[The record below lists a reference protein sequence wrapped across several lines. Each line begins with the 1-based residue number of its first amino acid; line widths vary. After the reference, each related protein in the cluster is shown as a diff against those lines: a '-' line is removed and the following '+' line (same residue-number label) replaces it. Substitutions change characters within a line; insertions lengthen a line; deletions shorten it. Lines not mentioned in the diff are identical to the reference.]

1 MEPRPSS
8 FLLPL
13 LLLLPL
19 ASAQLRVLVVSEA
32 EQQEALRSF
41 TDGVADFQAGA
52 DVSVEVDNKIVS
64 FEFQTKSFVRLFI
77 FFRGKTVVIVQ
88 LLKLELFFFT
98 KIIVEETVNFV
109 EFKKA
114 LIIRTRSTATTTSSP

>member
-8 FLLPL
+8 FLLL
-13 LLLLPL
+13 LLLPLLPL

-64 FEFQTKSFVRLFI
+64 FKFQTMSFSLL
-77 FFRGKTVVIVQ
+77 FFRGK
-88 LLKLELFFFT
+88 LL
-98 KIIVEETVNFV
+98 
-109 EFKKA
+109 
-114 LIIRTRSTATTTSSP
+114 

>member
-8 FLLPL
+8 FLLLL

-64 FEFQTKSFVRLFI
+64 FEFRTKSCLRLFV
-77 FFRGKTVVIVQ
+77 F
-88 LLKLELFFFT
+88 
-98 KIIVEETVNFV
+98 
-109 EFKKA
+109 
-114 LIIRTRSTATTTSSP
+114 